1 MLWFV
6 IVLKYSLSN
15 HNITSPLSYN
25 IAILPLSHHITGIIA
40 GQVHRVHLNMCKCL
54 GNSSP
59 KNMFSIFLNL
69 HSQSVM
75 FLAKC
80 NLVVLCQK
88 KARFF
93 FSFYPQDNV
102 HRGQGY
108 AVSELSQKLQFPLMT
123 PVPSPK
129 HLTVCFS
136 QLDCAQYLWFYSTAS
151 AVLISGSLNCSA
163 SRLLCS

>member
-54 GNSSP
+54 GNSYP

-93 FSFYPQDNV
+93 FFFLPP
-102 HRGQGY
+102 GQ
-108 AVSELSQKLQFPLMT
+108 
-123 PVPSPK
+123 
-129 HLTVCFS
+129 
-136 QLDCAQYLWFYSTAS
+136 CAQR
-151 AVLISGSLNCSA
+151 
-163 SRLLCS
+163 SRLCSVRAVTETPISIDDTCSKSEALDSLFFTARLCTISVVLQHSQCCPD